1 MNKKLSDDTVQALPF
16 KQDVKD
22 SRDYYTK
29 LWDKTR
35 GAKSKMERVRV
46 RIKRDSNIL
55 GPGITMEVQV
65 YSAMKPGRI
74 KQGEKFFDMRDDSKR
89 MRQVAGVLA
98 GALAEQ
104 CCEHYGDVYDPSD
117 YARMGMEAY
126 DQVVAEAMSSSRL
139 TQGLIIE

>member
-1 MNKKLSDDTVQALPF
+1 MTKKFSDDGVQALPF

-29 LWDKTR
+29 LWEKTR
-35 GAKSKMERVRV
+35 GANSKMERVRV

-65 YSAMKPGRI
+65 YSVMMPSRV
-74 KQGEKFFDMRDDSKR
+74 KQAEKFFDMRDDSKK
-89 MRQVAGVLA
+89 MRQVAGVMA
-98 GALAEQ
+98 GALAEE
-104 CCEHYGDVYDPSD
+104 CCTHFGDVYDPSEI
-117 YARMGMEAY
+117 AKMGMEAY